1 MTSTQAVLFKDQAH
15 RNAGVIA
22 VLISQRF
29 DQT

>member
-1 MTSTQAVLFKDQAH
+1 MISTQAVLFKDLAH

-29 DQT
+29 ERT